1 MIMASGV
8 QKSTLV
14 SQFWPRQVHGIVAQ
28 PITAVT
34 IIDHQPRLLYIRS
47 SVFADLQQ
55 VRIINVLDNR
65 GYTATY
71 MSNRQLV
78 PLCH

>member
-14 SQFWPRQVHGIVAQ
+14 SQFWPRQVHGIVLFIAQ
-28 PITAVT
+28 PVTTVT
-34 IIDHQPRLLYIRS
+34 IIDHQPCLLCIRS

-55 VRIINVLDNR
+55 VRIIKVLDN
-65 GYTATY
+65 
-71 MSNRQLV
+71 
-78 PLCH
+78 